1 MKLKAKIQ
9 QVLVAQNCWRTNAI
23 PKLPQQEVE
32 SSTDVD
38 VDNISENVWRTKKSL
53 SLNSNIIFRHNNNAA
68 DGSLNTNLF

>member
-1 MKLKAKIQ
+1 MKLKVKIQ

-38 VDNISENVWRTKKSL
+38 VDDTDLENSSL
-53 SLNSNIIFRHNNNAA
+53 FLASRGIYGFRKCLGNEEV
-68 DGSLNTNLF
+68 